1 MSPCRTLAISERELV
16 AAGQRTRVLEGQLSL
31 LRAKLRLLEQ
41 SYAETHRRAHFDALT
56 GLPNRFLL
64 LDRFHQAVAQAKR
77 MRTHLALLY
86 LDIDGFKAVNDALGH
101 VTGDELLKR
110 VAARLLDCIRASD
123 TASRQGGDEFVI
135 LLTEVADGAGALRA
149 AEKIRAH
156 LAMPYVIG
164 EAAIQLTTSIGVAV
178 YPIDGHEHS
187 ELLQRSDLAMF
198 RNKGDMSSRPSIFRL
213 EQGLVSDTTGS
224 NVGNS

>member
-1 MSPCRTLAISERELV
+1 MTPCRTLAISERELL
-16 AAGQRTRVLEGQLSL
+16 AAGQRTRVLERQLSL
-31 LRAKLRLLEQ
+31 LKAELRLLAQ
-41 SYAETHRRAHFDALT
+41 SLAETHRRAHFDALT

-77 MRTHLALLY
+77 MRTNLALLY

-135 LLTEVADGAGALRA
+135 LLAEVADGGGALRA

-164 EAAIQLTTSIGVAV
+164 GASIQLTTSIGVAV
-178 YPIDGHEHS
+178 YPTDGLEHG

-198 RNKGDMSSRPSIFRL
+198 RNKGDMSSRPSIFRFD
-213 EQGLVSDTTGS
+213 QGLVS
-224 NVGNS
+224 